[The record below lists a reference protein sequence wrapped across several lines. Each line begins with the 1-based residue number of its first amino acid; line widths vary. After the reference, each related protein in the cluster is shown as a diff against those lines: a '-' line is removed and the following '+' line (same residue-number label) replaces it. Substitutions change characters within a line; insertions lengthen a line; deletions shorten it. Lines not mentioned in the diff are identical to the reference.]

1 MTGRRERYTIFLR
14 PTTAAALE
22 EYAEE
27 HRDRLSSLSQ
37 AADELLHRALT
48 RELSAAA
55 EDLLA
60 PALRRVVRETVRE
73 EVADL
78 VRGAGREQTDR
89 LASLLAKAVIQAGVA
104 RHLARELLLRET
116 LDSIARAGVGTGD
129 ADDEA
134 AEEVAEIERAART
147 RAVAE
152 LRRRGE
158 PR

>member
-22 EYAEE
+22 EYAEA

-37 AADELLHRALT
+37 AADELLERALA

-73 EVADL
+73 EVGDL
-78 VRGAGREQTDR
+78 VRGAGREQADR

-104 RHLARELLLRET
+104 RQLARELLLMAT
-116 LDSIARAGVGTGD
+116 LDSIVEAGTNDD
-129 ADDEA
+129 AEA
-134 AEEVAEIERAART
+134 EVAEFERAAHT

-152 LRRRGE
+152 LRQRGE